1 MTFAFEDTVDS
12 SKGNKLVVG
21 GVKMIFSNQ
30 LKKRIVKEV
39 DVVDFESL
47 DGMSVTIRIEPQ
59 A

>member
-1 MTFAFEDTVDS
+1 MVFQFEDTVDS

-21 GVKMIFSNQ
+21 GMKIIVSNT
-30 LKKRIVKEV
+30 LKDRIVKDV

-47 DGMSVTIRIEPQ
+47 DGMSVTIKIEPQ